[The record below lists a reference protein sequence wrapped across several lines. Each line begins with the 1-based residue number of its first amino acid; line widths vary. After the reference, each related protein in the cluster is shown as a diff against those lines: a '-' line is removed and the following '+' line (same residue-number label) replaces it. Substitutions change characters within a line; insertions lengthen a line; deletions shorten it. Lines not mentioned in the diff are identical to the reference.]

1 MASGESQ
8 YFLISSNIDRG
19 FISFYSAKSHTIC
32 QIVLQFSSHLLRFQ
46 INRNVKKEEI
56 KARLV
61 EPGII
66 EVEWPR
72 KIKGEDIPVE

>member
-19 FISFYSAKSHTIC
+19 FKSFYSAKSHTIC

-46 INRNVKKEEI
+46 INRDVKKEEI
-56 KARLV
+56 KVRLI
-61 EPGII
+61 EPGILEI
-66 EVEWPR
+66 EWPR
-72 KIKGEDIPVE
+72 KIKG

>member
-1 MASGESQ
+1 MISQ
-8 YFLISSNIDRG
+8 L
-19 FISFYSAKSHTIC
+19 
-32 QIVLQFSSHLLRFQ
+32 SSHLLRFQ
-46 INRNVKKEEI
+46 INRDVKKEEI

-72 KIKGEDIPVE
+72 KIKVEDIPVE